1 MKTFSFSQA
10 TVGFELSCRAR
21 HLSPNT
27 IEDYTRTLRKFS
39 VYLKDDLP
47 VDQINSQHIEGFLA
61 NQKVS
66 KKSLLNYF
74 IGMSALW
81 TWCLRENLVEKNVV
95 KVLTPPK
102 PEKRKVD
109 PYAEEQVR
117 ALLAALGRSKV
128 YTRAGGKSLDHELG
142 HEDRNRAIIMVLLDT
157 GLRATELC
165 DLLMEDLDVK
175 AGRLRV
181 KHGKGDKERYVP
193 FSPRTG
199 QTLWK
204 YLARRKDTRPDDP
217 VFITRNDRP
226 LTRTELAHTLAIVGT
241 RAKVTDVHPHR
252 FRHTFAINFLRNG
265 GDAYSLQEI
274 LGHSTMEMVKLYLK
288 LAESDIA
295 ASHRRASP
303 VDHWRL

>member
-1 MKTFSFSQA
+1 M
-10 TVGFELSCRAR
+10 
-21 HLSPNT
+21 
-27 IEDYTRTLRKFS
+27 
-39 VYLKDDLP
+39 
-47 VDQINSQHIEGFLA
+47 A

-252 FRHTFAINFLRNG
+252 FRLTFAINFLRNG